1 MLPAPVDRF
10 HTFDGLT
17 EDVMSVCRAASTT
30 IRVPRGH
37 ILYRRGDPA
46 RRIFVVLSGYAR
58 LASVSPDGHEVVAA
72 FAGPRDVIGNV
83 AATLTPGSYLVTA
96 VAVGPMELASWTRS
110 QALHLQARFPAVHA
124 YLEAQWVNNAT
135 VLLGR
140 LHTLSEGKAPQ
151 RLARAVVEL
160 SERHGKRDGAGV
172 SLPVPLT
179 RQDLAALTGTTLYT
193 ASRVVSN
200 WVNADIVESHRA
212 RLRVKRMSRLVKLAR
227 AQSTRADCESATT
240 GHERFGSLSR

>member
-1 MLPAPVDRF
+1 MLPAPVDRS

-30 IRVPRGH
+30 ISVPRGH
-37 ILYRRGDPA
+37 VLYKRGDPG
-46 RRIFVVLSGYAR
+46 RRIFVILSGYAR
-58 LASVSPDGHEVVAA
+58 LSSISPDGHEVVAA

-83 AATLTPGSYLVTA
+83 AALLTPASYLVTA
-96 VAVGPMELASWTRS
+96 VAVGPMELASWTRG
-110 QALHLQARFPAVHA
+110 QALHLQARFPDLHA
-124 YLEAQWVNNAT
+124 RLEAQWVNNAA
-135 VLLGR
+135 VLLDR

-151 RLARAVVEL
+151 RLARALVEL
-160 SERHGKRDGAGV
+160 SERHGKRDGGGV

-212 RLRVKRMSRLVKLAR
+212 RLKVKRMNRLMKLAR
-227 AQSTRADCESATT
+227 A
-240 GHERFGSLSR
+240 